1 MNHCAFIGFGSAASA
16 MAEGLRES
24 GFGTVFFHTRNFPS
38 GRYARRIKSIGA
50 VYRPDYASLAAS
62 SNLII
67 SCVPGI
73 AARVVAES
81 AVPYLREQHLYVDAN
96 TAAPDVKR
104 DIAALIKITGD
115 LCRRSDHGAC
125 RVLSPS
131 GSHHRLR

>member
-81 AVPYLREQHLYVDAN
+81 AVPYLR
-96 TAAPDVKR
+96 
-104 DIAALIKITGD
+104 
-115 LCRRSDHGAC
+115 
-125 RVLSPS
+125 
-131 GSHHRLR
+131 